1 MLYSMTGFGKA
12 TAETPGKKVTV
23 EVKSLNS
30 KQADIAVRLPSSL
43 REYELAIRTRVAES
57 LLRGKIDLTISV
69 ESTAAETS
77 QTINVQALKGYKQ
90 QIENLGR
97 ELGLSSP
104 TDPEW
109 YTLLMR
115 FPDSM
120 KSAESAPEVDDAEVK
135 AVMRALDDA
144 LVALTT
150 HRRAEGEKL
159 ENFFAVRV
167 KRIADRL
174 AEVPKYEGER
184 VQRVRERMEE
194 GLANISGID
203 FDRSRLEQEL
213 FFYIEKFDINEEKQ
227 RLAQH
232 LEYFIDTMREEGSQ
246 GKKLGF
252 IAQEMG
258 REINTLGSKSNH
270 SELQKLVVMMKDE
283 LEQIKEQVLNVM

>member
-12 TAETPGKKVTV
+12 TAEIAGKKVTV

-30 KQADIAVRLPSSL
+30 KQADIAVRMPSSL
-43 REYELAIRTRVAES
+43 REHELAMRTRVAET
-57 LLRGKIDLTISV
+57 LLRGKIDLTITV
-69 ESTAAETS
+69 ESTAAEAL
-77 QTINVQALKGYKQ
+77 QTINVAALKAYKEQ
-90 QIENLGR
+90 LERLGD
-97 ELGLSSP
+97 ELGIDTPSG
-104 TDPEW
+104 TEW

-120 KSAESAPEVDDAEVK
+120 KTETVSDADDSEVK
-135 AVMRALDDA
+135 AAMKALDEA
-144 LVALTT
+144 LGSLTA

-159 ENFFAVRV
+159 EDFFAERV

-194 GLANISGID
+194 GLTNISGID

-213 FFYIEKFDINEEKQ
+213 FFYIEKFDITEEKQ

-232 LEYFIDTMREEGSQ
+232 LKYFIETMQADGSQ

>member
-12 TAETPGKKVTV
+12 SAETPGKKVTV

-77 QTINVQALKGYKQ
+77 QTINVQALKDYKQ

-104 TDPEW
+104 TDSEW

-232 LEYFIDTMREEGSQ
+232 LEYFIVTMREEGSQ

-252 IAQEMG
+252 IAQE
-258 REINTLGSKSNH
+258 
-270 SELQKLVVMMKDE
+270 
-283 LEQIKEQVLNVM
+283 

>member
-12 TAETPGKKVTV
+12 TAEIPGKKVTV

-30 KQADIAVRLPSSL
+30 KQADIAVRMPSSL
-43 REYELAIRTRVAES
+43 REHELAIRARVAEV
-57 LLRGKIDLTISV
+57 LLRGKIDLTITV
-69 ESTAAETS
+69 ETTVAETTQS
-77 QTINVQALKGYKQ
+77 INIPALKSYKRQ
-90 QIENLGR
+90 LESLGE
-97 ELGLSSP
+97 ELGLAMPS
-104 TDPEW
+104 DAEW

-120 KSAESAPEVDDAEVK
+120 KTEAAPEADDSEVS
-135 AVMRALDDA
+135 AVMSALDGALDA
-144 LVALTT
+144 LTV
-150 HRRAEGEKL
+150 HRRAEGKKL
-159 ENFFAVRV
+159 EDFFAVRV
-167 KRIADRL
+167 GHIADRL
-174 AEVPKYEGER
+174 AEVPNYEGER

-194 GLANISGID
+194 GLVNISNID

-213 FFYIEKFDINEEKQ
+213 FFYIEKFDITEEKQ

-232 LEYFIDTMREEGSQ
+232 LEYFMETMQADGSQ